1 METNRRRVQR
11 RLERDGWHLERYGSD
26 HDVYK
31 HPHIK
36 GIVTLPRHRVLSMG
50 VARTIARKAGWP
62 D

>member
-1 METNRRRVQR
+1 MQR
-11 RLERDGWHLERYGSD
+11 RLERDGWYLERYGSD
-26 HDVYK
+26 HDVYR

-50 VARTIARKAGWP
+50 VARTIAKKAGWP